1 LGVLQT
7 KIDDRLLEDR
17 RKLGAFYTPEK
28 LSQILSSWA
37 IRTKSDLVLEPSF
50 GGCGFL
56 QAAQTALLE
65 VGCENPRTQIY
76 GCDVDPVAF
85 RYLASVFGA
94 PVDLERFV
102 QDDFLSLKSPSN
114 WPMRFEAI
122 LANPPYIPYQDIG
135 TAHRA
140 ELSSRDFDIDGVGG
154 RASLWAYFIAHAV
167 SFLADGGRMAWVLPG
182 AFLQAEYARPVRKYL
197 GSSFQR
203 AAAFIVRE
211 RLFLDTGTD
220 EETIVLLADG
230 FRQPAKDTAIALG
243 EAHSLTELSALMASW
258 DRGEWHG
265 NNEAQRPATLSLTE
279 DGRAKIAKLRS
290 NECCRSLGQ
299 VAKVQVGIVTGANS
313 FFVVS
318 DAMRE
323 AAGLDTDDCKKIIGK
338 FQATNGLD
346 LTDLDHANVIAAG
359 GSGYLIDSYGRL
371 PNARIERYLNLF
383 DEERRR
389 TVSTFK
395 KRAVWSEPDDRKL
408 PDAFFPV
415 MHHYGPRI
423 VLNAARCQCTNT
435 IHRLYFNANLRVHH
449 RKLIAISVLSSFSQL
464 SAELVGRRYGS
475 GVLKHEPREAEK
487 IEVLLP
493 ALEPKQVSLAFNK
506 INRLLRKGDRQA
518 AMAYADS
525 VIFTASGIEDWAS
538 VSTSLRDA
546 LEDMRRRR
554 RPQSRKQR

>member
-1 LGVLQT
+1 MGVLQT

-37 IRTKSDLVLEPSF
+37 IRAESDLVLEPSF

-56 QAAQTALLE
+56 QAAQTALLD

-85 RYLASVFGA
+85 QYLASVFGT

-102 QDDFLSLKSPSN
+102 QGDFLKLQTPYN
-114 WPMRFEAI
+114 WPKKFEAI
-122 LANPPYIPYQDIG
+122 LANPPYIPYQNIEG
-135 TAHRA
+135 AQRA
-140 ELSSRDFDIDGVGG
+140 ELSNRNFDIDGVGG
-154 RASLWAYFIAHAV
+154 RASLWAYFMAHAV

-182 AFLQAEYARPVRKYL
+182 AFLQAGYAAPVRKYL

-211 RLFLDTGTD
+211 RLFLDAGTD

-230 FRQPAKDTAIALG
+230 FRQPVKDAAIALG
-243 EAHSLTELSALMASW
+243 EAHSLTELSALIASW
-258 DRGEWHG
+258 DHGQWQG
-265 NNEAQRPATLSLTE
+265 NNEAQRPATLSLT
-279 DGRAKIAKLRS
+279 DVGKAKIAKLRS
-290 NECCRSLGQ
+290 NENCRSLGQ
-299 VAKVQVGIVTGANS
+299 VAKVQVGIVTGANN
-313 FFVVS
+313 FFVIS
-318 DAMRE
+318 DAARQ
-323 AAGLDTDDCKKIIGK
+323 AAGLEVSDCKRVIGK
-338 FQATNGLD
+338 FQAASGLD
-346 LTDLDHANVIAAG
+346 FADSDHANLIAAG
-359 GSGYLIDSYGRL
+359 GSGFLVDSHGRL
-371 PNARIERYLNLF
+371 PNVGIERYLNLF
-383 DEERRR
+383 DEDRRAA
-389 TVSTFK
+389 VSTFK

-435 IHRLYFNANLRVHH
+435 IHRLYFDAKLKAHQ

-487 IEVLLP
+487 IEILLP
-493 ALEPKQVSLAFNK
+493 ALEPKQATSAFNT

-518 AMAYADS
+518 AMVHADS
-525 VIFTASGIEDWAS
+525 VIFAASGIEGWAS
-538 VSTSLRDA
+538 VSAALIDA
-546 LEDMRRRR
+546 LGDMRRRR

>member
-1 LGVLQT
+1 MQT

-37 IRTKSDLVLEPSF
+37 IRSESDLVLEPSF

-56 QAAQTALLE
+56 QAAQAALLD
-65 VGCENPRTQIY
+65 VNCESPRTQIY
-76 GCDVDPVAF
+76 GCDIDQVAF
-85 RYLASVFGA
+85 KYLASVFGT

-102 QDDFLSLKSPSN
+102 QGDFLNLQTPDN
-114 WPMRFEAI
+114 WPKRFHAI
-122 LANPPYIPYQDIG
+122 LANPPYIPYQDIEG
-135 TAHRA
+135 VQRA
-140 ELSSRDFDIDGVGG
+140 ELSSRNFDIDGVGG

-182 AFLQAEYARPVRKYL
+182 AFLQAEYATPVRKYL
-197 GSSFQR
+197 ASSFQR

-211 RLFLDTGTD
+211 RLFLDAGTD

-230 FRQPAKDTAIALG
+230 FRQPAKDNAIALG
-243 EAHSLTELSALMASW
+243 EAHSLTELSALIASW

-290 NECCRSLGQ
+290 NECCQLLGQ
-299 VAKVQVGIVTGANS
+299 VAKVQVGIVTGANN
-313 FFVVS
+313 FFVIS
-318 DAMRE
+318 DAARQ
-323 AAGLDTDDCKKIIGK
+323 AAGLETSDCKKIIGK
-338 FQATNGLD
+338 FQAASGLD
-346 LTDLDHANVIAAG
+346 LTDLDHSDVIAAG
-359 GSGYLIDSYGRL
+359 GNGYLVDSYGRL
-371 PNARIERYLNLF
+371 PNARIEQYLDLF
-383 DEERRR
+383 DENLRR

-395 KRAVWSEPDDRKL
+395 KRAVWSEPDDRRL

-423 VLNAARCQCTNT
+423 VLNAAQCQCTNT
-435 IHRLYFNANLRVHH
+435 IHRLYFDAKLKMYQ

-475 GVLKHEPREAEK
+475 GVLKHEPREAER

-493 ALEPKQVSLAFNK
+493 VLEPKQVTTAFK
-506 INRLLRKGDRQA
+506 AINRLLRKGDRQG

-525 VIFTASGIEDWAS
+525 VIFAASGIEDWAS
-538 VSTSLRDA
+538 VSVSLSDA
-546 LEDMRRRR
+546 LADMRSRR
-554 RPQSRKQR
+554 RPQSRKRR